1 MIVRQDNEKHSKS
14 QQGFK
19 DKLSQTKELTKKMN
33 IATEFLMD
41 EKMNMQNGKKM

>member
-1 MIVRQDNEKHSKS
+1 MTVRQNKEKHSKS

-19 DKLSQTKELTKKMN
+19 EKLSQSKGLTKKMN

-41 EKMNMQNGKKM
+41 EKMNI